1 MDGKKKRDVDQVGQ
15 VANILR
21 VGECVLPVPVGAE
34 VFVIATPLK
43 SGESS
48 LLRRGDSHGYSL
60 ATDRHGQRI
69 VVRGRVRS
77 LPETAWTPL
86 ISM

>member
-34 VFVIATPLK
+34 VFVIAVSVK
-43 SGESS
+43 
-48 LLRRGDSHGYSL
+48 
-60 ATDRHGQRI
+60 
-69 VVRGRVRS
+69 
-77 LPETAWTPL
+77 
-86 ISM
+86 